1 MRNIIL
7 ITFFI
12 LVFSV
17 LSLSGI
23 SGTAKATSEAA
34 NGNAKTIGK
43 DSSPPSNRIPHFS
56 NESGPFDMNREADG
70 RLQIFSFQLCTFR
83 GMNGRDPETMQEFID
98 SPAVIFWPVCPYT
111 GKPYQYVD
119 EISPNADSLDKFSF
133 ETHNGKKWILGVI
146 EMNGQ
151 FQLVNYPNLPSM
163 IFLSC
168 EKAGRSLANDSLKI
182 LSVYLKEQVI
192 LPCLRYV
199 WRYGKLPT
207 SFHELMNGFLIVR
220 DNWPDMSNLKSIEDD
235 GFFEI
240 GITSDGLKYY
250 QLVHVPGDK
259 IIGYGMPFVISNH
272 PIRKMYPDSS
282 LDIPCRKHVIDTWEN
297 KVPIASSLMFPTAES
312 LPDEMC
318 ITKAEILG
326 SK

>member
-23 SGTAKATSEAA
+23 SGTAKATSEAS
-34 NGNAKTIGK
+34 NGNAKAIAK
-43 DSSPPSNRIPHFS
+43 DYMPPGDRSPHFS
-56 NESGPFDMNREADG
+56 KESGPFDMNRQADT
-70 RLQIFSFQLCTFR
+70 RLQEFSFQLCVFR
-83 GMNGRDPETMQEFID
+83 GMFGRDPETIREFLD
-98 SPAVIFWPVCPYT
+98 SPGTIFWPVCPYT

-119 EISPNADSLDKFSF
+119 KITQDAESLDKFTF
-133 ETHNGKKWILGVI
+133 ETNNGKKWIVGVI
-146 EMNGQ
+146 EINNQ
-151 FQLVNYPNLPSM
+151 FQLVNYPTMPKIVSS
-163 IFLSC
+163 F
-168 EKAGRSLANDSLKI
+168 EKIGKSLANNNLKI
-182 LSVYLKEQVI
+182 LNVYIQDQAYI
-192 LPCLRYV
+192 RCYGYAGQ
-199 WRYGKLPT
+199 YGKLPT
-207 SFHELMNGFLIVR
+207 KFQELMNGFLIVK
-220 DNWPDMSNLKSIEDD
+220 DNWPDMSNLKSIDDD

-250 QLVHVPGDK
+250 QLVHMPGDE
-259 IIGYGMPFVISNH
+259 IRSYGMPYVIRNH
-272 PIRKMYPDSS
+272 PIWKMDQDTS
-282 LDIPCRKHVIDTWEN
+282 LDVPFRKDVIDTWEN

-312 LPDEMC
+312 LPSEMC